1 MIMMPRY
8 VGATVRKRVAFF
20 ALGFVLLVVV
30 SILLGTRH
38 TDAQGAGQA
47 VPVDG
52 QILFRYTAPTLNSS
66 TNTFDSLAKFTNTGT
81 TPVFAPIS
89 LVITSVTPASVQLAN
104 STGVT
109 TGGLRYLTVLNSGSL
124 NPGATLLTPIIL
136 KFNNPD
142 RVSFTFTQSI
152 LGVVSSAN
160 HTPVADA
167 GRDQT
172 VRVAENVQLDGTQST
187 DVDGDPLTYRWSFVS
202 IPGGSQ
208 ASLANA
214 TTVNPSFVADKP
226 GTYTVQLVA
235 NDGQVDSAPATV
247 VISTLNSAPVANAG
261 PNQLVASGT
270 TVQLD
275 GSHSTDVDG
284 DALSYHWS
292 FISVPAGS
300 QAQLASTGA
309 VTTRFLADKPGAY
322 ALQLI
327 VNDGQVDSAPANVI
341 ISTQSTPPAA
351 NAGPDQTVIVGANV
365 QLDGSKSA
373 AANGGA
379 LTYRWALI
387 TVAPGSAAALVNPT
401 KVNPTFVLDK
411 AGIYIV
417 QLIVN
422 DGQSDSAPNTVVITT
437 ENSRPV
443 ADAGPNQG
451 AQVGQTVTLDGTG
464 SHDADNDALSFSWS
478 LLTKPANSIATII
491 DADQPKASLACDLP
505 GTFIAQLI
513 VSDGQ
518 LDSPPATTTVT
529 VTVAPPNHDPQISST
544 PLTSGQQGVAYS
556 YQVVANDPDGDA
568 LSYTLTIFPTGMS
581 ISGTGLVSWTP
592 SGSGTFSVGIRV
604 TDGRGGSTT
613 QSFNL
618 VIAPALVSVP
628 NVVGLTQAA
637 ATTAIRNASL
647 ALGSVTQQTSAT
659 APAGTV
665 ISQSPPAVTLVEQGS
680 AVNFVVSLGSVVLPP
695 DPATVAP
702 PLDPTGA
709 NSQFAS
715 TAFLYSGANPIQT
728 GVAPGTIDLKR
739 NAVLRGKVTD
749 SSGAPLTGVTISIV
763 THPEFGQ
770 TLSRLDGMFDMAA
783 NGGGRLTVQYA
794 KPGFLPAQRQVL
806 THWQEFTVL
815 PDVVLLA
822 RDPQVTMINF
832 GNGLPAMA
840 IARGSMQTDADGSR
854 QATVLFPAGTT
865 AALVQPD
872 GSTLPASTLNV
883 RLTEYT
889 VAANGPKAMPG
900 DLPPTSTYTYA
911 VELGADEAMA
921 KVNGRDVVFNQ
932 PVIFYV
938 ENFMHVPVGQIV
950 PVGFYDPAQSTWIS
964 APNGQVIKLL
974 GVTAGLADLD
984 TDGDGVA
991 DAGTTLAALGITSAE
1006 RQQLAT
1012 LYAPGTSLWRT
1023 PMDHF
1028 STNDQN
1034 WSFVCIP
1041 TDCGPPDETFQPTAP
1056 TCQSVQPANSVIG
1069 CERQTLGEDI
1079 PIVGTPFT
1087 LHYESDRVPGRTAE
1101 QGQLISLASHGVPNG
1116 VKAIQVEI
1124 LVAGQ
1129 KLTQSIPTS
1138 TGATSFAWDGNDAYG
1153 RPLNGA
1159 FPVTIRVGYT
1169 YDIVATVGITVPSSW
1184 ARFSGIPLS
1193 VNGWRTQITLYQ
1205 EHTTQITRQDMRG
1218 QGMGGWTLSVLH
1230 SYDPSGHVLNLG
1242 DGTRR
1247 EVDQLTANVV
1257 TTIAGDGSSTFGGEG
1272 VSALN
1277 SGIAGPSG
1285 ITVGPDR
1292 SVYVV
1297 DNTAHRVTRVDP
1309 NGILHTVAGTG
1320 VRGFSGDGGQ
1330 GIQAQLANPTSVALG
1345 LDGSVYIS
1353 DRSNFRV
1360 RRVGPDGVISTFA
1373 GIGVMGVP
1381 DEGALANAT
1390 SIFPRNV
1397 AVGPDGRVF
1406 ISDAKRIWVVD
1417 QNGVINAYAGSD
1429 ALTGGDGGPALQAG
1443 LASPSGMSFSSEG
1456 TLFFVD
1462 ANSIRKVT
1470 PQGIIST
1477 VAGPGPGNG
1486 SFSGDGGP
1494 ALSAGLDAPRDVTVG
1509 RDGSFYIAAT
1519 NRVRRVGTDGIIN
1532 TFTGNGAAAPF
1543 ADGGPGP
1550 QTTIATANGVASG
1563 ADQAIYVADAG
1574 HHRIR
1579 RVASALPGLSSSDI
1593 VVPSIDG
1600 GEAYIFTGEGRHLR
1614 TVNGLTG
1621 ATLLQFTYDSS
1632 GYPVAVT
1639 DGDGNITTIERNG
1652 VAPTAIVAP
1661 GGQPTRLATDGNG
1674 WLAQVSNPANESDS
1688 MQYSASG
1695 LLTTLVDARLNSHRF
1710 TYDAG
1715 GRLIKDED
1723 PSGGS
1728 VSLAR
1733 TEQTNGFTVATTSA
1747 LGRTLTYQVEQ
1758 LSSGTTRRTVTNASG
1773 SSTVTIIAPDGTV
1786 QTTGP
1791 TGTASTFQFSPD
1803 PRWGMVAPVAALDT
1817 LVSPAGLKR
1826 STTAARTVTLADAAN
1841 PFSLS
1846 RLTDTFTTNGKVASL
1861 VYDAPSRSF
1870 TIASPA
1876 QRSTILTIDPLGRV
1890 TQEQIATLA
1899 PDTFAYTSGLL
1910 GSIVSG
1916 TISPRTMSFQ
1926 YSATRDLTQVTDP
1939 LGRLTSIAYDSV
1951 QRPTALMLPGN
1962 RLVTFSYDASG
1973 NVTGITPPSRPP
1985 HSFSYSA
1992 VDLETEYDA
2001 PAGSAVNSSK
2011 TTVTYNSDRQPTLT
2025 NLADGRTV
2033 ARSYDAGGRLT
2044 GLILSQGTR
2053 AVTYSANSG
2062 LVAGL
2067 SAPGGINHAFVFDGS
2082 LLLSHT
2088 LSGPVSGSVSW
2099 TYDND
2104 FRLLSES
2111 VNGGNTVNLA
2121 YDLDNLLTQVGALTL
2136 TRDAANGL
2144 LTGTR
2149 LSNITDTIVYS
2160 AFAEISDYRA
2170 KFNAADVYHAQFTRD
2185 AMGRI
2190 TQKVETIQG
2199 TTDTY
2204 AYGYDAAGRL
2214 INVTKNVTTNSTYT
2228 YDPNS
2233 NRTGYTGSFGSVT
2246 TGQVTVDAQDR
2257 LTAYGG
2263 NSYSYDANGDLVTKT
2278 SINAVTSYMYD
2289 ELGNLTRVVLP
2300 DGNVIDY
2307 VVDALNRRIA
2317 KKINGAV
2324 VRRWLWGASLQIVA
2338 ELDGSGNLI
2347 SRFVYASSPTVP
2359 DYVVQGGTTYRLI
2372 ADYLGSPRLL
2382 INSSTGAIAGSMNHD
2397 EYGRVTTDSIQGLI
2411 PFGYAGGLYDSN
2423 TGLVRFGA
2431 RDYDPELGRWTTKDP
2446 VLFEGGDTNLYAYAL
2461 QDPINW
2467 ADSGGYQGS
2476 NQGADIN
2483 NVISVD
2489 PNSPISQFAQSNL
2502 YNDNVVIDY
2511 VEHGLPPSAKPSV
2524 AKQRAESI
2532 ARQIN
2537 DYLKTHLT
2545 KIPRKDLSIRLWV
2558 CYSAT
2563 TTGGPEGDIAQIVAN
2578 RTRIPVVAPTDA
2590 IEVAGEVIRHSDPK
2604 GEDVLRT
2611 PWQPPTMQVPA
2622 IQIPKFK

>member
-1 MIMMPRY
+1 MMRRY
-8 VGATVRKRVAFF
+8 VGATASKRVASF
-20 ALGFVLLVVV
+20 ALGFSLLVVV
-30 SILLGTRH
+30 SILLGIRH
-38 TDAQGAGQA
+38 TYAQGAGQA

-52 QILFRYTAPTLNSS
+52 QILFRYTSPTLNRS
-66 TNTFDSLAKFTNTGT
+66 TNTFDAVAKFTNTGT

-104 STGVT
+104 NTGVT
-109 TGGLRYLTVLNSGSL
+109 TGGLPYLTVLNSGSL
-124 NPGATLLTPIIL
+124 NPGATLLTPIVL

-152 LGVVSSAN
+152 LGVVGSAN
-160 HTPVADA
+160 HAPIADA

-172 VRVAENVQLDGTQST
+172 VLVAENVQLDGTQST

-235 NDGQVDSAPATV
+235 NDGQVDSVSATV
-247 VISTLNSAPVANAG
+247 VISTQNSAPVANAG
-261 PNQLVASGT
+261 PNQLVASNT

-284 DALSYHWS
+284 DALSYRWS
-292 FISVPAGS
+292 FVSIPAGS
-300 QAQLASTGA
+300 QAQLASTSA
-309 VTTRFLADKPGAY
+309 VTTSFLADKPGAY

-327 VNDGQVDSAPANVI
+327 VNDGQLDSAPANVI
-341 ISTQSTPPAA
+341 ISTQSTPPVA

-422 DGQSDSAPNTVVITT
+422 DGQSDSTPNTVVITT

-464 SHDADNDALSFSWS
+464 SHDADNNALSFSWS
-478 LLTKPANSIATII
+478 LLAKPANSIATIVG
-491 DADQPKASLACDLP
+491 ADQPKASLACDLP

-544 PLTSGQQGVAYS
+544 PLSSGQQGVAYS

-568 LSYTLTIFPTGMS
+568 LSYTLTVFPTGMS
-581 ISGTGLVSWTP
+581 ISGTGLISWTP
-592 SGSGTFSVGIRV
+592 SGSGMFSVGIRV

-665 ISQSPPAVTLVEQGS
+665 ISQSPPAATLVEQGS
-680 AVNFVVSLGSVVLPP
+680 AVNFVVSLGSVILPP

-715 TAFLYSGANPIQT
+715 TAFLYSGTNPIQT
-728 GVAPGTIDLKR
+728 GVPPGTIDLKR
-739 NAVLRGKVTD
+739 NAVLRGRVTD
-749 SSGAPLTGVTISIV
+749 SSGAPLTGVTIRIV

-783 NGGGRLTVQYA
+783 NGGVRLTVQYA

-815 PDVVLLA
+815 PDVVLLP
-822 RDPQVTMINF
+822 RDPQVTTINF

-883 RLTEYT
+883 RMTEYT
-889 VAANGPKAMPG
+889 VGANGPKAMPG

-911 VELGADEAMA
+911 VELGADEAVA

-991 DAGTTLAALGITSAE
+991 DTAATLAALGITSAE
-1006 RQQLAT
+1006 RQQLAS
-1012 LYAPGTSLWRT
+1012 LYAAGTSLWRT
-1023 PMDHF
+1023 PMNHF

-1041 TDCGPPDETFQPTAP
+1041 TDCGPPDETPPPPPPF
-1056 TCQSVQPANSVIG
+1056 CQAEEPGSIIG
-1069 CERQTLGEDI
+1069 CERQTLGEEI
-1079 PIVGTPFT
+1079 PLVGTPFM
-1087 LHYESDRVPGRTAE
+1087 LHYESDRTPGRTAE
-1101 QGQLISLASHGVPNG
+1101 QGLLLSLASKGLPNG

-1129 KLTQSIPTS
+1129 KLTQTVPTNAGS
-1138 TGATSFAWDGNDAYG
+1138 TSFTWDGNDAYG
-1153 RPLNGA
+1153 RPLNGS
-1159 FPVTIRVGYT
+1159 FSVTTRIGYT
-1169 YDIVATVGITVPSSW
+1169 YDIVASAAITVPSSW
-1184 ARFSGIPLS
+1184 ARFSGIPLR

-1205 EHTTQITRQDMRG
+1205 ENTTQVTRQDMRG

-1277 SGIAGPSG
+1277 SGIAGPAG

-1443 LASPSGMSFSSEG
+1443 LASPSGMSFSSDG

-1470 PQGIIST
+1470 AQGIIST

-1532 TFTGNGAAAPF
+1532 TFTGNGNAAPF

-1550 QTTIATANGVASG
+1550 QTAIATANGLAAG
-1563 ADQAIYVADAG
+1563 PDQAIYVADAG

-1579 RVASALPGLSSSDI
+1579 RVASALPGLSASDI
-1593 VVPSIDG
+1593 LVPSDDG
-1600 GEAYIFTGEGRHLR
+1600 HEAYVFSGEGRHLR
-1614 TVNGLTG
+1614 TLDALTG
-1621 ATLLQFTYDSS
+1621 ATLLTFTYDAN
-1632 GYPVAVT
+1632 GYPIAIT
-1639 DGDGNITTIERNG
+1639 DGDNNVTTIERNG
-1652 VAPTAIVAP
+1652 AMPTAIVAP
-1661 GGQPTRLATDGNG
+1661 FGQRTVLASTADG
-1674 WLAQVSNPANESDS
+1674 WLSSVTDPAGQVRS
-1688 MQYSASG
+1688 MQYSATG
-1695 LLTTLVDARLNSHRF
+1695 LVQSLVDPRGNQYRF
-1710 TYDAG
+1710 TYDAV

-1728 VSLAR
+1728 TSLVR
-1733 TEQTNGFTVATTSA
+1733 TEQPNGFTVTSTTA
-1747 LGRTLTYQVEQ
+1747 LGRTRSFQVEQ
-1758 LSSGTTRRTVTNASG
+1758 LSTGALRRTVVQADGTK
-1773 SSTVTIIAPDGTV
+1773 TIDVTAPDGSEQITDA
-1786 QTTGP
+1786 
-1791 TGTASTFQFSPD
+1791 TGTVSIVTHGAD
-1803 PRWGMVAPVAALDT
+1803 PRWGMLSPTTSSATVSTPGGKQLSASQTVTTTLTDPQNPLTLSAKTDAFTINGRVHTSTYTGATRTTTDT
-1817 LVSPAGLKR
+1817 SPAGRQQTVVINTLGQPTQYSAPTLEPIVR
-1826 STTAARTVTLADAAN
+1826 AYDSRGLLQSSTESSGANARTWTLVHNASGYLANVTDSLGQVERYAYDAA
-1841 PFSLS
+1841 
-1846 RLTDTFTTNGKVASL
+1846 
-1861 VYDAPSRSF
+1861 
-1870 TIASPA
+1870 
-1876 QRSTILTIDPLGRV
+1876 GRV
-1890 TQEQIATLA
+1890 TSK
-1899 PDTFAYTSGLL
+1899 TFADSRVVQYAYDANGNATSIVPPARPPHGLAFEPVNLTSAYTAPPVGGQPSQTQYTYDADHQLTLISHPDGGITAFQYDAAGRAISRTTPRGMVSYGYDPSTGQITTVNSPGGVGLSYAYDGAL
-1910 GSIVSG
+1910 LTSSSLTGAVSG
-1916 TISPRTMSFQ
+1916 TI
-1926 YSATRDLTQVTDP
+1926 TR
-1939 LGRLTSIAYDSV
+1939 S
-1951 QRPTALMLPGN
+1951 
-1962 RLVTFSYDASG
+1962 
-1973 NVTGITPPSRPP
+1973 
-1985 HSFSYSA
+1985 
-1992 VDLETEYDA
+1992 
-2001 PAGSAVNSSK
+2001 
-2011 TTVTYNSDRQPTLT
+2011 
-2025 NLADGRTV
+2025 
-2033 ARSYDAGGRLT
+2033 
-2044 GLILSQGTR
+2044 
-2053 AVTYSANSG
+2053 
-2062 LVAGL
+2062 
-2067 SAPGGINHAFVFDGS
+2067 
-2082 LLLSHT
+2082 
-2088 LSGPVSGSVSW
+2088 
-2099 TYDND
+2099 YDND
-2104 FRLLSES
+2104 FRLSS
-2111 VNGGNTVNLA
+2111 IAIGGTTTSFT
-2121 YDLDNLLTQVGALTL
+2121 YDADSALVGAGSLTL
-2136 TRDAANGL
+2136 NRNAQNGL
-2144 LTGTR
+2144 LIGSTLGNT
-2149 LSNITDTIVYS
+2149 TDAWTYDG
-2160 AFAEISDYRA
+2160 FARPTQYRA
-2170 KFNAADVYHAQFTRD
+2170 SFQASALFIQQYTRD
-2185 AMGRI
+2185 KLERVVGL
-2190 TQKVETIQG
+2190 TETIG
-2199 TTDTY
+2199 EATNVY
-2204 AYGYDAAGRL
+2204 AYTYDAAGRL
-2214 INVTKNVTTNSTYT
+2214 TIATKNGVVTSYT
-2228 YDPNS
+2228 YDDNGNVILVSGAGGPINAS
-2233 NRTGYTGSFGSVT
+2233 Y
-2246 TGQVTVDAQDR
+2246 DAQDR
-2257 LTAYGG
+2257 LVQFGSAA
-2263 NSYSYDANGDLVTKT
+2263 YSYGPNGDLRSSMVAGQTT
-2278 SINAVTSYMYD
+2278 TYHYDTTGALTAVTLPNGTSLSYLLDGKDRRIGKSVNGTLTQAFVYLDDFKPIAELDGNNNIVSRFVYATRDNVPDYMIRGGVTYRLVLDRLGSPRLVVNIATGQIAQRLDYD
-2289 ELGNLTRVVLP
+2289 ELGNVLSDTNP
-2300 DGNVIDY
+2300 GF
-2307 VVDALNRRIA
+2307 
-2317 KKINGAV
+2317 
-2324 VRRWLWGASLQIVA
+2324 Q
-2338 ELDGSGNLI
+2338 
-2347 SRFVYASSPTVP
+2347 
-2359 DYVVQGGTTYRLI
+2359 
-2372 ADYLGSPRLL
+2372 
-2382 INSSTGAIAGSMNHD
+2382 
-2397 EYGRVTTDSIQGLI
+2397 
-2411 PFGYAGGLYDSN
+2411 PFGFAGGLLDRD
-2423 TGLVRFGA
+2423 TQLLRFGA
-2431 RDYDPELGRWTTKDP
+2431 RDYDPATGRWTSRDP
-2446 VLFEGGDTNLYAYAL
+2446 MLFAGDDTNLYRYAGS
-2461 QDPINW
+2461 DPVNRI
-2467 ADSGGYQGS
+2467 DPSGLWGLVDNVNQKEAENIWGAVQCRGGVATIQLLNGALNTSPQFQKCIKVHEKSHILDFYVFGAVFSLGS
-2476 NQGADIN
+2476 GSGSCKQQGAEGKYVGADENTELGPSETRAYDKQIHCLQCELRHCP
-2483 NVISVD
+2483 D
-2489 PNSPISQFAQSNL
+2489 P
-2502 YNDNVVIDY
+2502 
-2511 VEHGLPPSAKPSV
+2511 K
-2524 AKQRAESI
+2524 
-2532 ARQIN
+2532 ARQEITDFLN
-2537 DYLKTHLT
+2537 HQKAPLT
-2545 KIPRKDLSIRLWV
+2545 TKEK
-2558 CYSAT
+2558 C
-2563 TTGGPEGDIAQIVAN
+2563 
-2578 RTRIPVVAPTDA
+2578 
-2590 IEVAGEVIRHSDPK
+2590 K
-2604 GEDVLRT
+2604 
-2611 PWQPPTMQVPA
+2611 
-2622 IQIPKFK
+2622 